1 VRKASGQHRHRR
13 LYDRDS
19 KMNVSIIRFPGT
31 NCEFDTE
38 YAFKK
43 IGAKT
48 DIVWHKEESLPKN
61 TDLVVL
67 PGGFSYGD
75 YLRSGAIARFSP
87 VMKAVK
93 EFAEKGGYVLGI
105 CNGFQI
111 LLESHMLPGA
121 MKRNENLHFISKF
134 QYIKVVHNDNKFLS
148 KTKKGEVLN
157 IPIAHAEGN
166 YFVDDEKLKQMH
178 EKGQILLKYCTKEGG
193 YDNPNGSV
201 EAIAGICNENRNV
214 FGLMPHPE
222 RACEGILGSEDGIKM
237 IEGFMH

>member
-1 VRKASGQHRHRR
+1 MKVA
-13 LYDRDS
+13 
-19 KMNVSIIRFPGT
+19 IIRFPGT
-31 NCEFDTE
+31 NCEFDTD
-38 YAFKK
+38 YAFGR
-43 IGAKT
+43 IGADRT
-48 DIVWHKEESLPKN
+48 IVWHKEESLPKD

-87 VMKAVK
+87 IMKAVK
-93 EFAEKGGYVLGI
+93 EFGQKGGYVLGI

-121 MKRNENLHFISKF
+121 MMRNKNLHFISKF
-134 QYIKVVHNDNKFLS
+134 QYIKVLHNDNIFLS
-148 KTKKGEVLN
+148 QTKEGDVLN

-166 YFVDDEKLKQMH
+166 YFVEPDKLKKMYDNHQV
-178 EKGQILLKYCTKEGG
+178 ILQYCDAQGG

-201 EAIAGICNENRNV
+201 DAIAGICNENKNI

-222 RACEGILGSEDGIKM
+222 RACEKILGSEDGIKM
-237 IEGFMH
+237 IKGFMH